1 LDTHTDA
8 HNTTRS
14 GFNTD
19 NGPEEHAV
27 EFIALMLNHIAKEDG
42 IEGLQGH
49 SWVTMVVE
57 HAQRV
62 GITNASEEM
71 LIERFQNEGKI
82 RLVRD
87 MARCDTGIPHNQLQ
101 GKHVTSATFLG
112 NEYIPVS

>member
-1 LDTHTDA
+1 LDTHTDT

-19 NGPEEHAV
+19 ASPEEHAI

-42 IEGLQGH
+42 VEGLQGH

-57 HAQRV
+57 HAQKR

-71 LIERFQNEGKI
+71 LIERFKNEGVI
-82 RLVRD
+82 HLVRD
-87 MARCDTGIPHNQLQ
+87 MTRCDTGITHNQL
-101 GKHVTSATFLG
+101 LG
-112 NEYIPVS
+112 ASDPLIPAY